1 MIRVILLILYLG
13 QFQSHPGDHETRNAL
28 RRPVW
33 QFIAAEPPGNYP
45 ALATCL
51 HIARPVAMAP
61 VAPPSADSR
70 SWAQA
75 YADQRDLLGCVSFPR
90 RHRRLSLAA
99 QLMGGRLSL
108 NPAQRAGV
116 TSLLA
121 PMPAVMGEGLKPLT
135 TSQTPRENSKSAT
148 GSADNPAKGVC
159 CPIRPNI
166 TAR

>member
-33 QFIAAEPPGNYP
+33 QFIAAEPPGNSP

-70 SWAQA
+70 SWTQA
-75 YADQRDLLGCVSFPR
+75 YADQRDLLGCVFSSSSSWMKPSCPSHGR
-90 RHRRLSLAA
+90 QDSHSTRLNEQGSRHW
-99 QLMGGRLSL
+99 
-108 NPAQRAGV
+108 
-116 TSLLA
+116 
-121 PMPAVMGEGLKPLT
+121 
-135 TSQTPRENSKSAT
+135 
-148 GSADNPAKGVC
+148 
-159 CPIRPNI
+159 
-166 TAR
+166 

>member
-1 MIRVILLILYLG
+1 VSEAQTNAGIIFATGGAHLMIRVILLILYLG

-33 QFIAAEPPGNYP
+33 QFIAAEPPGNSP

-70 SWAQA
+70 SWTQA

-90 RHRRLSLAA
+90 RHR
-99 QLMGGRLSL
+99 G
-108 NPAQRAGV
+108 
-116 TSLLA
+116 
-121 PMPAVMGEGLKPLT
+121 
-135 TSQTPRENSKSAT
+135 
-148 GSADNPAKGVC
+148 
-159 CPIRPNI
+159 
-166 TAR
+166 

>member
-1 MIRVILLILYLG
+1 MIRVILLLLYLG

-33 QFIAAEPPGNYP
+33 QFIAAEPPGNYL

-70 SWAQA
+70 SWTQA

-90 RHRRLSLAA
+90 RHRGLSLPAHR
-99 QLMGGRLSL
+99 MGGKTLTQPGSTSRGHVTGSGI
-108 NPAQRAGV
+108 GV
-116 TSLLA
+116 TKSPVLV
-121 PMPAVMGEGLKPLT
+121 PRHVERIT
-135 TSQTPRENSKSAT
+135 TLSPSAIKSSIVVWKSGKALRA
-148 GSADNPAKGVC
+148 SVID
-159 CPIRPNI
+159 RL
-166 TAR
+166 

>member
-70 SWAQA
+70 SWTQA

-90 RHRRLSLAA
+90 RHRGLSLAA
-99 QLMGGRLSL
+99 HAMGGKTLTQPGSTSR
-108 NPAQRAGV
+108 GHV
-116 TSLLA
+116 TDSGHA
-121 PMPAVMGEGLKPLT
+121 SCDG
-135 TSQTPRENSKSAT
+135 
-148 GSADNPAKGVC
+148 
-159 CPIRPNI
+159 
-166 TAR
+166 